1 MTPSSPNPYS
11 APTASFADVETGR
24 CRRDGPILIASTTE
38 HLPPRCVKC
47 NAPAIMDKPRP
58 FVWHHPG
65 WYLLIPFVVYVL
77 VGGFVRKKA
86 TLVLGLCKQH
96 RRRRFHLSLASLGV
110 FFLGLAGL
118 YMSARSGDSLVL
130 LFSSLLILVSLLLR
144 TTAMRIVRPV
154 FINQH
159 DIHLKGCGPAFLD
172 SLPER

>member
-1 MTPSSPNPYS
+1 M
-11 APTASFADVETGR
+11 
-24 CRRDGPILIASTTE
+24 
-38 HLPPRCVKC
+38 
-47 NAPAIMDKPRP
+47 
-58 FVWHHPG
+58 
-65 WYLLIPFVVYVL
+65 
-77 VGGFVRKKA
+77 
-86 TLVLGLCKQH
+86 
-96 RRRRFHLSLASLGV
+96 

-130 LFSSLLILVSLLLR
+130 LVSSLLILVSLLLR